1 MFGKLCLIFNSC
13 FYFNFRRN
21 KELGGIEPGTQKRR
35 GEGGRRRR
43 EDGRRRKGDGGK
55 RKGDGRRRKEDGIPP
70 IMRKIQLPQIK
81 NFSLAFTQGKKEIS
95 SHQIQVPHP
104 LNISIALFN
113 DILYSGLILKQ
124 NLEAAIST
132 IIKTSRVIKK
142 TDKTAVYPTDS

>member
-43 EDGRRRKGDGGK
+43 EDGRRRKGDGVKRKGDGRR

-81 NFSLAFTQGKKEIS
+81 NFSLAFTPGLKEIS
-95 SHQIQVPHP
+95 TYTNHFFPQ
-104 LNISIALFN
+104 NLFN
-113 DILYSGLILKQ
+113 DIQGDPR
-124 NLEAAIST
+124 NMTVARRHE
-132 IIKTSRVIKK
+132 SRL
-142 TDKTAVYPTDS
+142 